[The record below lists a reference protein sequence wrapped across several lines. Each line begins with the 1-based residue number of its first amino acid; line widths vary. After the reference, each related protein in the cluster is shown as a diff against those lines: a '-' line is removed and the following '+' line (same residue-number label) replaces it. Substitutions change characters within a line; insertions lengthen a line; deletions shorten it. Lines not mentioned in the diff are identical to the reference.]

1 MKTQELTVEACG
13 IGSVHTVSR
22 ICSEAASAVQ
32 QGNVPIFN
40 SPGKTHNVQKTVT
53 EVDDFQKDVLRRRI
67 LKYYDEGQYP
77 TAKKLTF
84 DMREEINYKGSV
96 RSMHRIIKS
105 IGFKY
110 EKSNDGRKFLMER
123 GDIVAARIKFLRK
136 LHQLKTSGDSRP
148 RVYLD
153 ETWVNQNHTKKYI
166 WQDSKKKWWYEGSA
180 GEGEQAHSLSCG
192 VVKYR
197 LRT

>member
-1 MKTQELTVEACG
+1 M
-13 IGSVHTVSR
+13 
-22 ICSEAASAVQ
+22 
-32 QGNVPIFN
+32 
-40 SPGKTHNVQKTVT
+40 
-53 EVDDFQKDVLRRRI
+53 
-67 LKYYDEGQYP
+67 KYYDEGQYP

-166 WQDSKKKWWYEGSA
+166 WQDSKKNGGMRVPQGKGSRLIVCHA
-180 GEGEQAHSLSCG
+180 GSSNTGFIPECKLIFRSRRQNTR
-192 VVKYR
+192 VVRK
-197 LRT
+197 LRFLRRCSRDPATLARSV